1 MLPGGTMRNTALKEK
16 LIKEI
21 EEMPAGTVREVAN
34 FVNYLSLKEDT
45 WFIDFVNKRTR
56 LAEADRKAGK
66 KFTTLKELQKEYK

>member
-1 MLPGGTMRNTALKEK
+1 VRNTALKEE

-21 EEMPAGTVREVAN
+21 EEMPAERVREVVN

-56 LAEADRKAGK
+56 LAVADRKAGK
-66 KFTTLKELQKEYK
+66 RFTTLKELQKEYK